1 MTATN
6 TNDGEVQPGPSSAGY
21 DPGQFFWSTR
31 VKGPSL
37 AGTLTWVTLR
47 ALDLPLQLWFLR
59 SGAVNVLRRLG
70 ATTVPQPINVN
81 TGTMLGLS
89 PYHTLIFGLAVGS
102 TAYNTVLNI
111 ANTLLAVWAVT
122 TQQPSDQ
129 SSWTAFITSAPFAL
143 QVGMALY
150 AVGLGTEWY
159 CEVQRKAFKQ
169 DPANKGKP
177 FYGGLFGLARNINY
191 GGYTLWRAG
200 YSLICGGIAPAV
212 VVASWLAGDFCMR
225 AIPSM
230 DAYCEKRYGEQW
242 QHTRVH
248 GTFKEDDIRVQY
260 IVILRVGMEDGV
272 SQTPAVVDSA
282 VPVESPPPPPD
293 PNLDDATAT
302 VPLHPSKTE
311 KSDIPLQLSS
321 EHWNIDSVSA
331 LGALRMLVE
340 ALERLADATGNV
352 PPTPPVSRPTT
363 PRRMEAERAARRPSS
378 TPFRAAGAGGL
389 PALEIGSPEAHPH
402 EPITVD
408 VGSHAEDIA
417 VQHAAIARRFFS
429 KTAPPFSLN
438 DYLLRFH
445 HFCPHSPGVYLAA
458 VSYIYQ
464 LCVSDLM
471 VPATDRTIH
480 RLSLAAIRV
489 AAKALEDNK
498 WAQERVAKVGGVSGQ
513 QLLNLE
519 VTLCFLLD
527 FELFIDEKIMARRMF
542 MLQEAARQNV
552 GARGRLSEQFKLR
565 LPMRVKGIK

>member
-102 TAYNTVLNI
+102 SVKQIYWKLFIGDTVMPSTFAAGVAAYNTVLNI

-242 QHTRVH
+242 QHVR
-248 GTFKEDDIRVQY
+248 RQ
-260 IVILRVGMEDGV
+260 
-272 SQTPAVVDSA
+272 
-282 VPVESPPPPPD
+282 VPYK
-293 PNLDDATAT
+293 L
-302 VPLHPSKTE
+302 
-311 KSDIPLQLSS
+311 
-321 EHWNIDSVSA
+321 
-331 LGALRMLVE
+331 
-340 ALERLADATGNV
+340 
-352 PPTPPVSRPTT
+352 
-363 PRRMEAERAARRPSS
+363 
-378 TPFRAAGAGGL
+378 L
-389 PALEIGSPEAHPH
+389 PG
-402 EPITVD
+402 
-408 VGSHAEDIA
+408 
-417 VQHAAIARRFFS
+417 
-429 KTAPPFSLN
+429 
-438 DYLLRFH
+438 
-445 HFCPHSPGVYLAA
+445 
-458 VSYIYQ
+458 IY
-464 LCVSDLM
+464 
-471 VPATDRTIH
+471 
-480 RLSLAAIRV
+480 
-489 AAKALEDNK
+489 
-498 WAQERVAKVGGVSGQ
+498 
-513 QLLNLE
+513 
-519 VTLCFLLD
+519 
-527 FELFIDEKIMARRMF
+527 
-542 MLQEAARQNV
+542 
-552 GARGRLSEQFKLR
+552 
-565 LPMRVKGIK
+565 